1 VKFVDELPS
10 KTFLLPVR
18 GLLMR
23 LVSYIRFFYVTRLAD
38 CTLRFLQLS
47 IRLLGLAEIR
57 SVYIIGLSNAACEIE
72 ILY

>member
-1 VKFVDELPS
+1 
-10 KTFLLPVR
+10 
-18 GLLMR
+18 MR

-38 CTLRFLQLS
+38 CTLRFLQFS